1 MENRKELSMNE
12 AELVT
17 GGVWHTVNTGVD
29 GLDAALRSEPKKGSK
44 QIGHLPNGT
53 KVNSVSDE
61 AVYDP
66 VSGRN
71 FIQVTI
77 DGKTGWIAASI
88 LGLPR

>member
-1 MENRKELSMNE
+1 MATRKELNMNE
-12 AELVT
+12 AEQVT

-29 GLDAALRSEPKKGSK
+29 GLDAALRSEPRKGSK
-44 QIGHLPNGT
+44 QIDHISNGT

-61 AVYDP
+61 PVYDP

-71 FIQVTI
+71 FVQVTI